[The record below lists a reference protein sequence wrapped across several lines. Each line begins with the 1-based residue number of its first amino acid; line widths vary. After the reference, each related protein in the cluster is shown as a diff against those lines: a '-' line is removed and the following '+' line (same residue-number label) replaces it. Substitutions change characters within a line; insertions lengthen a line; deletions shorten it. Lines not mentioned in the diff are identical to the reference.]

1 MKAYHEVITKQTI
14 TITNLNALKK
24 SITLEN
30 LLTMTSGLE
39 CRDSYRYKWAGL
51 TEMRKCG
58 DWAQHFLDLP
68 MDEPAGKRFEYCNEG
83 C

>member
-1 MKAYHEVITKQTI
+1 
-14 TITNLNALKK
+14 
-24 SITLEN
+24 
-30 LLTMTSGLE
+30 MTSGLE

-68 MDEPAGKRFEYCNEG
+68 MDEPAGKRFEYCNG
-83 C
+83 NSQLISTIIQITTNMTPLDFAQKYLFDPL